1 MPARP
6 ENAYV
11 LLVINKIGPE
21 VKTANTSSVYTVTI
35 PKDTL
40 PENRLSTAMAKV
52 VSAIREWLTMT
63 SNGKAAYAAHSQKPA
78 APAPHGGMNINDWS
92 HVARYVP
99 EDWLRSQAVM
109 PYKPGSDLTWI
120 SDVLVATVP
129 ENEIFRGAVR
139 TE

>member
-11 LLVINKIGPE
+11 LLVVNKTGPGVCQE
-21 VKTANTSSVYTVTI
+21 TAATIYGITI
-35 PKDTL
+35 PRTT
-40 PENRLSTAMAKV
+40 PAEARRAVAMAKV
-52 VSAIREWLTMT
+52 REAVEKWLRLT
-63 SNGKAAYAAHSQKPA
+63 SEGQAAWTASNCKF
-78 APAPHGGMNINDWS
+78 DWS
-92 HVARYVP
+92 HVDRYVP
-99 EDWLRSQAVM
+99 VDWLRSQCVM
-109 PYKPGSDLTWI
+109 PYRAGNDLTWI